1 MNTLFTRRTAALL
14 GDEVVEKLRSTR
26 ILVLGV
32 GGVGG
37 YAAEQLCR
45 MGIGH
50 LTLID
55 GDRVDPTNLNRQIA
69 ALSSTVAH
77 YKAEVLA
84 ARFKD
89 INPELDCCAQTRF
102 IKPDECE
109 ELLSSPFDLVVDA
122 IDDVPAKVAFLK
134 TAVEKGIPVVS
145 AMGAGGKRD
154 ISKIQHADISKTFG
168 DPLARKVRSELR
180 KLGINHGVCAVFSP
194 EERCQVKE
202 LDTIG
207 TISYMP
213 AAFGCHLAAAA
224 LQMLLAKRG

>member
-1 MNTLFTRRTAALL
+1 MNDFFTRRTAALL
-14 GDEVVEKLRSTR
+14 GDEAVERLKQARV
-26 ILVLGV
+26 LVLGV

-55 GDRVDPTNLNRQIA
+55 GDKVDPTNLNRQIA
-69 ALSSTVAH
+69 ALNSTVARC
-77 YKAEVLA
+77 KAEVLA
-84 ARFKD
+84 ERFKD
-89 INPELDCCAQTRF
+89 INPELDCCAEARF
-102 IKPDECE
+102 IKAHECE
-109 ELLSSPFDLVVDA
+109 ELLSRPFDLVVDA

-134 TAVEKGIPVVS
+134 TAVEKKIPVVS

-154 ISKIQHADISKTFG
+154 ITKIQCADIAKTFG

-180 KLGINHGVCAVFSP
+180 KMGINHGVCAVFSP

-224 LQMLLAKRG
+224 LKLLLASE

>member
-1 MNTLFTRRTAALL
+1 MNDSFTRRTAALL
-14 GDEVVEKLRSTR
+14 GDEALEKLKAARL
-26 ILVLGV
+26 LVLGV

-45 MGIGH
+45 MGIGNM
-50 LTLID
+50 TLID
-55 GDRVDPTNLNRQIA
+55 GDKVDPTNLNRQIA
-69 ALSSTVAH
+69 ALNSTVALP
-77 YKAEVLA
+77 KVEVLA

-89 INPELDCCAQTRF
+89 INPEGIFQTEFRF
-102 IKPDECE
+102 LTPDGCE
-109 ELLSSPFDLVVDA
+109 ELLSRPFDLVIDA

-134 TAVEKGIPVVS
+134 TAVEKGTFVVS

-154 ISKIQHADISKTFG
+154 ITKIQCADIAKTFG

-180 KLGINHGVCAVFSP
+180 KLGINHGIRCVFSP

-202 LDTIG
+202 IDTIG

-213 AAFGCHLAAAA
+213 AAFGCHMAAAA
-224 LQMLLAKRG
+224 LELLLKKE

>member
-1 MNTLFTRRTAALL
+1 MNDPFSKRTAALL
-14 GDEVVEKLRSTR
+14 GDEAAERLRNFHV
-26 ILVLGV
+26 LVLGV

-45 MGIGH
+45 MGIGK
-50 LTLID
+50 LTLMD
-55 GDRVDPTNLNRQIA
+55 GDTVDPTNLNRQIA
-69 ALSSTVAH
+69 ALNSTVNKF
-77 YKAEVLA
+77 KAEVLVS
-84 ARFKD
+84 RFKD
-89 INPELDCCAQTRF
+89 INPSGTYIPITRF
-102 IKPDECE
+102 LKGDQCE
-109 ELLSSPFDLVVDA
+109 ELLSTSFDLVIDA

-134 TAVEKGIPVVS
+134 CAVEKQLPVVS

-154 ISKIQHADISKTFG
+154 ISRIRCADISKTFG

-180 KLGINHGVCAVFSP
+180 QAGVKHGISCIFSP

-213 AAFGCHLAAAA
+213 AAFGCHMAAAA
-224 LQMLLAKRG
+224 LDLLLQRI